1 MSGRSLGDPGRVLS
15 ALLPALALILIMLLM
30 PPSAS
35 PLLALGRGSLLLLL
49 LGGGFLAA
57 LWGGLIIRPVAGAG
71 AVVGFSLLRLVRGYL
86 FTREVFGRYVEPAVR
101 DEILSGRLPLDG
113 ETKEATLLFCDLRG
127 FTPLVESTP
136 PREVVRTLNGYFKEM
151 AEAVRSNGGLV
162 MQYVGDEVY
171 AVFGAPLPDP
181 HQADSAL
188 RAGLEMHRRL
198 ALFNRRLEGQGRPPL
213 AHGIGIHT
221 GTVLA
226 ANIGGGDRLS
236 YALVGDPVNLASRI
250 QGLNKKFGTTMIISR
265 ATAERLGERRGF
277 TLRPLP
283 PTLVRGRSGPVE
295 LFEVI
300 PGGED
305 PEGSSTGAPRRMK
318 AVSDKKTKPWYV
330 IKLSGSR
337 LRSSGAGRGEF
348 CL

>member
-1 MSGRSLGDPGRVLS
+1 M
-15 ALLPALALILIMLLM
+15 
-30 PPSAS
+30 
-35 PLLALGRGSLLLLL
+35 
-49 LGGGFLAA
+49 
-57 LWGGLIIRPVAGAG
+57 
-71 AVVGFSLLRLVRGYL
+71 VGFSLLRLVRGYL

-181 HQADSAL
+181 NQADSAL

-250 QGLNKKFGTTMIISR
+250 QGSEQGVRHHHDHQPGHRGAPWGAAGLHPPAPAADPGSGPER
-265 ATAERLGERRGF
+265 AGGAVRGDPRRG
-277 TLRPLP
+277 
-283 PTLVRGRSGPVE
+283 G
-295 LFEVI
+295 
-300 PGGED
+300 PGGFFD
-305 PEGSSTGAPRRMK
+305 
-318 AVSDKKTKPWYV
+318 
-330 IKLSGSR
+330 
-337 LRSSGAGRGEF
+337 RSPGG
-348 CL
+348 